1 MPCTVDMLSGARV
14 TTDAFSTGSSLPC
27 TWHGYLELAQVS
39 LFLSL
44 VERLSIMNPTESKVG
59 T

>member
-14 TTDAFSTGSSLPC
+14 TKDASSTGFHRDHVPG
-27 TWHGYLELAQVS
+27 HGYLELAQVS

-44 VERLSIMNPTESKVG
+44 VERLSMIKER
-59 T
+59 